1 MEYSSAF
8 LGVSILSKLYENV
21 KISSTKQCLVEDFML
36 RDWGLFDEAKLSFGS
51 KPSFMVVTGET
62 GAGKSVLIGGL
73 EYVCKGDGIR
83 RQLFTKESKSGEVLL
98 TFNNKNNPSAEY
110 KRIYSPSSRR
120 TVCEVDGQRSSAR
133 IIANQLERSVRFW
146 SSRDI
151 DLLRPGAAGYYV
163 DNLLP
168 TEYIS
173 IKERIRNS
181 YDEWLTSHQDVV
193 RLSDLE
199 RRMEEGNDM
208 ELLSF
213 YISFGFGISNLW

>member
-1 MEYSSAF
+1 MIILLFILLISILEYSSAF

-98 TFNNKNNPSAEY
+98 TFNN
-110 KRIYSPSSRR
+110 I
-120 TVCEVDGQRSSAR
+120 
-133 IIANQLERSVRFW
+133 
-146 SSRDI
+146 
-151 DLLRPGAAGYYV
+151 
-163 DNLLP
+163 
-168 TEYIS
+168 
-173 IKERIRNS
+173 
-181 YDEWLTSHQDVV
+181 
-193 RLSDLE
+193 
-199 RRMEEGNDM
+199 
-208 ELLSF
+208 
-213 YISFGFGISNLW
+213 